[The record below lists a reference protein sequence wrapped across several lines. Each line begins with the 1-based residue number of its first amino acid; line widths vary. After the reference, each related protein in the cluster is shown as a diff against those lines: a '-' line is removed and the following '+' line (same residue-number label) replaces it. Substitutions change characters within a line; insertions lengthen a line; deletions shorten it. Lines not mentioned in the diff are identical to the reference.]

1 MPKGQHLKKAEDLKR
16 VKSILL
22 RFTKDEFDQLQS
34 YCRGIG
40 MERSELVREA
50 VFKTIS
56 LHRDEAA
63 SQAQPKNYQP
73 LSAFKAGYTDQ
84 EVSDFLAKLVDI
96 YTESAQQYGFN
107 RKMDCNIYRAN
118 IHEFMELLRDYTPTS
133 LTEEFKRYCAI
144 VFSAD
149 IFNNH
154 LFRGFEMHISNNF
167 VFFDKHNRRSA
178 NFIS

>member
-1 MPKGQHLKKAEDLKR
+1 MPKGQHLKKADDLKR

-22 RFTKDEFDQLQS
+22 RFTKDEFDQLQN
-34 YCRGIG
+34 YCQGIG

-56 LHRDEAA
+56 LHKNETQPQP
-63 SQAQPKNYQP
+63 QAYQP
-73 LSAFKAGYTDQ
+73 LSAFKSVYTEQ
-84 EVSDFLAKLVDI
+84 EVSDFLSKLVDI
-96 YTESAQQYGFN
+96 YTGSAQKNNFN

-118 IHEFMELLRDYTPTS
+118 IHEFMELLKDYTS
-133 LTEEFKRYCAI
+133 IALTEEFKRYCTI
-144 VFSAD
+144 VFGAE

-154 LFRGFEMHISNNF
+154 LFRGFEMHISDNF

-178 NFIS
+178 NFIG